1 MWESELD
8 HWKLEPTPTSYCC
21 FIIDAFYHHCFLDFG
36 LINYHQRICCS
47 PCCESHELLRKPSVG
62 SGKLDP
68 FCELSS
74 RPLSPY
80 IILQTSQSLYCPR
93 YLSVPILSSDLSVP
107 ILSSRPLSPYIV
119 HQTSQSLYCHPHLSV
134 PILSSDL
141 SVPICII
148 LQTSQSLYCV
158 PDLSVPTLSSRP
170 LSHYIVLQTAQTLQY
185 VLYIVLLPFI

>member
-80 IILQTSQSLYCPR
+80 IILQTSQSLYCP
-93 YLSVPILSSDLSVP
+93 PDLSVP
-107 ILSSRPLSPYIV
+107 ILSSTPLSPYIV
-119 HQTSQSLYCHPHLSV
+119 LRPLS
-134 PILSSDL
+134 PY
-141 SVPICII
+141 II

-185 VLYIVLLPFI
+185 IVLQTAQTLQYIVLLPFI

>member
-1 MWESELD
+1 MD
-8 HWKLEPTPTSYCC
+8 HWEREPTPTSSAATLQLPLPSLLPG
-21 FIIDAFYHHCFLDFG
+21 I
-36 LINYHQRICCS
+36 LIN
-47 PCCESHELLRKPSVG
+47 K
-62 SGKLDP
+62 
-68 FCELSS
+68 LSS
-74 RPLSPY
+74 TYL
-80 IILQTSQSLYCPR
+80 LFCLTSFLENPPSAVGNLIPSANCP
-93 YLSVPILSSDLSVP
+93 PDLSVP

-185 VLYIVLLPFI
+185 IVLLPFI

>member
-36 LINYHQRICCS
+36 LINYHQRICCF

-80 IILQTSQSLYCPR
+80 IILQTSQSLYCPPTSQSL
-93 YLSVPILSSDLSVP
+93 YYPPDLSVP
-107 ILSSRPLSPYIV
+107 ILWSRPLSAYTV
-119 HQTSQSLYCHPHLSV
+119 
-134 PILSSDL
+134 
-141 SVPICII
+141 
-148 LQTSQSLYCV
+148 LQTSQSLYCP
-158 PDLSVPTLSSRP
+158 PDRSDTTVCTLSSLLLSNCQTWP
-170 LSHYIVLQTAQTLQY
+170 LGDEA
-185 VLYIVLLPFI
+185 LLETYRLRKKWQVSL

>member
-36 LINYHQRICCS
+36 LINYHQRICCF

-80 IILQTSQSLYCPR
+80 IILQTSQSLYCP
-93 YLSVPILSSDLSVP
+93 PDLSVP
-107 ILSSRPLSPYIV
+107 ILSSTPLSPYIV
-119 HQTSQSLYCHPHLSV
+119 LQPLS
-134 PILSSDL
+134 PY
-141 SVPICII
+141 II
-148 LQTSQSLYCV
+148 LQTSQSLYCP
-158 PDLSVPTLSSRP
+158 PDRSDTSVCTLSSFLLSNCQTWP
-170 LSHYIVLQTAQTLQY
+170 LGDEA
-185 VLYIVLLPFI
+185 LLETYRLRKKWQVSL